1 MQIESPNYWVKDR
14 VNEDQDA
21 TSLKT
26 ITKPQLDLVM
36 ISPRTFYLRI
46 IYEERKQNNKPFLLF

>member
-46 IYEERKQNNKPFLLF
+46 IYEEWK